1 MPTPAEVIAMVAS
14 LQNDT
19 IQDNYTNE
27 ACLPYLNMVLNELQE
42 IFEQNNVPVTNETSA
57 EIAVVASASITE
69 IGFSTSPALP
79 SDLIEIQQL
88 WESFSGQNQWIP
100 MKRMEFMPHYL
111 ELARINQFIFW
122 VWKGQK
128 INLPPCTQNNDI
140 KIDYVKSI
148 FSTPV
153 VIGDINVNLDIV
165 NCMTYLGY
173 KTASL
178 CSMYIGENETRA
190 GVLNGQA
197 EEALSRLLGIN
208 TKGRQAITTRR
219 RPFRAGYKRQGIW

>member
-1 MPTPAEVIAMVAS
+1 MPTPAEIISMVAS

-19 IQDNYTNE
+19 AQDNYTNE
-27 ACLPYLNMVLNELQE
+27 ACLPYLNMVLDELQE

-57 EIAVVASASITE
+57 VIAVVASASITE
-69 IGFSTSPALP
+69 IGFTTVPALP

-88 WESFSGQNQWIP
+88 WESPTGQNQWIP
-100 MKRMEFMPHYL
+100 MTRKEFMPHYL
-111 ELARINQFIFW
+111 ELTPINQFIFW
-122 VWKGQK
+122 VWKAQK
-128 INLPPCTQNNDI
+128 INLPPSTQNNDI

-148 FSTPV
+148 FSTPL
-153 VIGDINVNLDIV
+153 VIGDVNTNLDIL
-165 NCMTYLGY
+165 NCKTYLGY

-178 CSMYIGENETRA
+178 CSMFIGENETRA

-197 EEALSRLLGIN
+197 EEALSRLLGISA
-208 TKGRQAITTRR
+208 KGRQAITTRR

>member
-1 MPTPAEVIAMVAS
+1 MVAS

-19 IQDNYTNE
+19 AQDLYTDV
-27 ACLPYLNMVLNELQE
+27 ACLPYLNMALDELQE

-57 EIAVVASASITE
+57 VITVTSTTSVTE
-69 IGFSTSPALP
+69 IGFSTVPALP
-79 SDLIEIQQL
+79 SLLIEIQQL
-88 WESFSGQNQWIP
+88 WESITGQNQWIP
-100 MKRMEFMPHYL
+100 MTRMEFMPHYL
-111 ELARINQFIFW
+111 ELAAIQQFIFW

-128 INLPPCTQNNDI
+128 INLPPSTQTNDI

-148 FSTPV
+148 FATPIA
-153 VIGDINVNLDIV
+153 IGDINTDLDV
-165 NCMTYLGY
+165 LNVKTYLGY

-178 CSMYIGENETRA
+178 CSMFIGENETRA
-190 GVLNGQA
+190 AVLNGQA
-197 EEALSRLLGIN
+197 EEALSRVIGIN